1 MKCNESEI
9 LQEEYPEVKQMTY
22 NNQGYDYLVENDKG
36 LVIKVEYKFRSGG
49 VKVDITPRQEKDA
62 DMFTLRTEDDKH
74 FHMSKEKYLQLSK
87 PHSALNSGYKGKSRE
102 LTQKKFIDNAST
114 DLYEVANSIKP
125 NYGSLEKFI

>member
-62 DMFTLRTEDDKH
+62 DMFTLRTEDDEH
-74 FHMSKEKYLQLSK
+74 FHMSKEKYLELSK
-87 PHSALNSGYKGKSRE
+87 PHSALKSGYKGKSRE
-102 LTQKKFIDNAST
+102 LAQKKFIDNAST

>member
-22 NNQGYDYLVENDKG
+22 NNHGYDYLVENDEG
-36 LVIKVEYKFRSGG
+36 QLIRLEYKYRSDG
-49 VKVDITPRQEKDA
+49 VKFDITPRQEKDA
-62 DMFTLRTEDDKH
+62 DMFTLRTEDDEH
-74 FHMSKEKYLQLSK
+74 FHMSKEKYLELSK
-87 PHSALNSGYKGKSRE
+87 PHSALKSGYKGKSRE
-102 LTQKKFIDNAST
+102 LAQKKFIDNAST